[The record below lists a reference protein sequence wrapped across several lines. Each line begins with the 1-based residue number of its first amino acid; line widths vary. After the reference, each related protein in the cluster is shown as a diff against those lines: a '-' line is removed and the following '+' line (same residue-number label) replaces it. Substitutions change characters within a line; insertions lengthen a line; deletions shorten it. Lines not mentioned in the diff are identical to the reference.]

1 MPDKSWVHTITSWPR
16 DTSSLM
22 FYALILLAISIPLSE
37 FGMSISQFLLLG
49 LWIFEGLS
57 YNKENAPT
65 VENPG
70 RFKQTVANVVCKF
83 RMLFNNPAALIVV
96 SLYFLHIIG
105 TLYSS
110 DLNYAL
116 KDLRIKLP
124 LLSIPVIIATSAPLS
139 IKRFHKLMAFFVLAV
154 FSGTIASIY
163 VLLTRHITDPR
174 ELSIFISH
182 IRFSLTICF
191 SIFILIYFIAKK
203 VYPKRTSL
211 YLMIAGILWLLL
223 FLLILESVT
232 GILITI
238 AIGLTF
244 LFYYIFKFQTPFI
257 KLIATFF
264 LLAFIILSYITM
276 RNIVNNYAS
285 PAPVDFSNLE
295 PYTEFGSP
303 YKHDTSSYGIENGK
317 YVGLYISLTEL
328 RHEWNLR
335 SNFSFDG
342 EDLKGQEL
350 KYTLIRYLHSK
361 GLRKDA
367 SALRSLSDDEIHY
380 IEKGIANV
388 RYTEHFNFTS
398 RIEQIAMGYHNYSSY
413 GDPNASSTMQR
424 VEYWKASMYIIKNHW
439 LTGVGT
445 GDLNEAFNQA
455 YNDLDS
461 KLHPSFRKRSHNQY
475 LAIFVAFG
483 IFGFLWFI
491 VTLLYPGIK
500 VGKFNNYL
508 YIIFTIII
516 IMSML
521 TEDTLETQAG
531 ATFYAF
537 FNALLLFGYK
547 RHSDK
552 HNQTNEQQL

>member
-1 MPDKSWVHTITSWPR
+1 MPDKSWVHAITSWPR

-57 YNKENAPT
+57 QKDKSSS
-65 VENPG
+65 G
-70 RFKQTVANVVCKF
+70 QKQGQLKRIITNVGCKF
-83 RMLFNNPAALIVV
+83 RMLLNNPAALVV
-96 SLYFLHIIG
+96 ISLYFLHIIG

-139 IKRFHKLMAFFVLAV
+139 IKRFHKLMVFFVLAV
-154 FSGTIASIY
+154 FAGSMASIY
-163 VLLTRHITDPR
+163 VLFTRHITDPR

-191 SIFILIYFIAKK
+191 SIFILIYLIAKK
-203 VYPKRTSL
+203 VFATRASL
-211 YLMIAGILWLLL
+211 YLLIAGVLWFLL

-232 GILITI
+232 GIII
-238 AIGLTF
+238 AIVMGLFF
-244 LFYYIFKFQTPFI
+244 LFYYIFKFRGLVFKI
-257 KLIATFF
+257 IASVF
-264 LLAFIILSYITM
+264 LLAFIVFSYKTM
-276 RNIVNNYAS
+276 RNIVSNYGS
-285 PAPVDFSNLE
+285 PAPVEFSSLDLYTHFGA
-295 PYTEFGSP
+295 PYL
-303 YKHDTSSYGIENGK
+303 HDTASYGIENGK
-317 YVGLYISLTEL
+317 YVGLYISQIEL

-335 SNFSFDG
+335 SKFSFDG
-342 EDLKGQEL
+342 KDLKGQVL

-367 SALRSLSDDEIHY
+367 LAIRSLSDSEIHY
-380 IEKGIANV
+380 IENGIANV

-398 RIEQIAMGYHNYSSY
+398 RIEQMAMGYHNYTSN

-424 VEYWKASMYIIKNHW
+424 IEYWKASMYIIKNHW

-445 GDLNEAFNQA
+445 GDLNEAFDQA
-455 YNDLDS
+455 YSELNT
-461 KLHPSFRKRSHNQY
+461 KLHPSFQKRSHNQY

-491 VTLLYPGIK
+491 FTLLYPGIK
-500 VGKFNNYL
+500 VGKFSNYL

-531 ATFYAF
+531 ATFFAF
-537 FNALLLFGYK
+537 FNALLLFGY
-547 RHSDK
+547 RRQPDQHI
-552 HNQTNEQQL
+552 QTTP